1 MAAAIGRLVNGKFT
15 ATIVAPR
22 LDSLEL
28 AVDRGKMS
36 EEVLGRLRDRIGVRA
51 ASVVASRSGFLQIC
65 VDRYGNTLSLYPK
78 LGSLTLLPYVLT
90 SVVDPDPDSNS

>member
-51 ASVVASRSGFLQIC
+51 ASVAASRSGFLQIC
-65 VDRYGNTLSLYPK
+65 VDRCGNIRQSVGTNLI
-78 LGSLTLLPYVLT
+78 GSVMNWPPGSESG
-90 SVVDPDPDSNS
+90 SVNSE